1 MEMLSEEQTCHL
13 PKAGG
18 GLDFFTTGNPI
29 KAASNTKA
37 SNNSFIAHQLHI
49 SVQVLGNE
57 SHGQDQ

>member
-18 GLDFFTTGNPI
+18 GTDFFTTGNPI

-37 SNNSFIAHQLHI
+37 SNSFIAHQLYI
-49 SVQVLGNE
+49 SVQVLRNE
-57 SHGQDQ
+57 SHGKDQ